1 MHRKKDITIK
11 KIKDYES
18 ICSKNS
24 CSVEVFENL
33 ADARKWAS
41 KEIDGYAADFTD
53 AEVQKVDDWYRMS
66 SGDSYVTIEIVE
78 TEIHKG

>member
-1 MHRKKDITIK
+1 MKVYVAKTLVEYVD
-11 KIKDYES
+11 
-18 ICSKNS
+18 CNS

-33 ADARKWAS
+33 ADARKWAN
-41 KEIDGYAADFTD
+41 KKINDYAADFIDT
-53 AEVQKVDDWYRMS
+53 AEVHKADDWYRMS

>member
-1 MHRKKDITIK
+1 MKVYVAKTLVEYVD
-11 KIKDYES
+11 
-18 ICSKNS
+18 CNS
-24 CSVEVFENL
+24 CSVKVFENL

-41 KEIDGYAADFTD
+41 KEIDDYAADFRD
-53 AEVQKVDDWYRMS
+53 AEVHKADDYYRMS

>member
-1 MHRKKDITIK
+1 MKVYVAKTLVEYVD
-11 KIKDYES
+11 
-18 ICSKNS
+18 CNS

-41 KEIDGYAADFTD
+41 KEIDDYAADFID
-53 AEVQKVDDWYRMS
+53 AEVHKADDYYSMS
-66 SGDSYVTIEIVE
+66 SGDSYVTIEIAE

>member
-1 MHRKKDITIK
+1 MKVYVAKTLVEYVD
-11 KIKDYES
+11 S
-18 ICSKNS
+18 NS

-41 KEIDGYAADFTD
+41 KEIDDYAADFTD
-53 AEVQKVDDWYRMS
+53 AEVHKADDYDFYRMS

>member
-1 MHRKKDITIK
+1 MKVYVAKTLIEYV
-11 KIKDYES
+11 DY
-18 ICSKNS
+18 NS

-33 ADARKWAS
+33 ADARKWAD

>member
-1 MHRKKDITIK
+1 MKVYVAKTLVEYV
-11 KIKDYES
+11 DY
-18 ICSKNS
+18 NS

-41 KEIDGYAADFTD
+41 KEIDDFATDFAD
-53 AEVQKVDDWYRMS
+53 AEVEKADDWYRMS
-66 SGDSYVTIEIVE
+66 SEDSYVTIEITE

>member
-1 MHRKKDITIK
+1 MKVYVA
-11 KIKDYES
+11 KILVEYMDY
-18 ICSKNS
+18 NS
-24 CSVEVFENL
+24 CWVEVFENL

-41 KEIDGYAADFTD
+41 EEVDGYAADFTD

-66 SGDSYVTIEIVE
+66 CEDSYVTIEIVE